1 MTIHPYVRVIGRSER
16 PRLGTPPAQC
26 RTPCAKERH
35 PNPRRD
41 NNQGRHMCTMGSTP
55 ICVYVCDD
63 VDVYL
68 RVDVEVYVDVS
79 SPANQSTGT
88 QSA

>member
-1 MTIHPYVRVIGRSER
+1 
-16 PRLGTPPAQC
+16 
-26 RTPCAKERH
+26 
-35 PNPRRD
+35 
-41 NNQGRHMCTMGSTP
+41 MCTMGSTP